1 MGFGSAAI
9 FARIGMNK
17 FNPLP
22 ATFISSVASLVPLM
36 LLALI
41 FAIDDFKALPPL
53 AYLLFLG
60 HEVLAKQVKDRR
72 ESITMFEKGGR
83 ADLVDKESAE
93 LSVLEEYLPPQM
105 SPQDLSEIIRCVIEE
120 VGAKTLQDKG
130 KVMGKLMPQVRGLA
144 DGSEVNALVENI
156 LGSA

>member
-22 ATFISSVASLVPLM
+22 ATFISSVATLIPLM

-60 HEVLAKQVKDRR
+60 HGAL
-72 ESITMFEKGGR
+72 T
-83 ADLVDKESAE
+83 
-93 LSVLEEYLPPQM
+93 LSL
-105 SPQDLSEIIRCVIEE
+105 IHI
-120 VGAKTLQDKG
+120 
-130 KVMGKLMPQVRGLA
+130 
-144 DGSEVNALVENI
+144 
-156 LGSA
+156 